1 MMPVTVF
8 KDYLTGK
15 ATAEQVKAEVARQR
29 QGMTKPQ
36 PPYKQPDMTDQKWT
50 PPSIFEEVTIA
61 QATGQISREEAD
73 HLLA

>member
-8 KDYLTGK
+8 DDYLAGK

-29 QGMTKPQ
+29 HGMTKPQ
-36 PPYKQPDMTDQKWT
+36 PPYSQPDLSDQKWT